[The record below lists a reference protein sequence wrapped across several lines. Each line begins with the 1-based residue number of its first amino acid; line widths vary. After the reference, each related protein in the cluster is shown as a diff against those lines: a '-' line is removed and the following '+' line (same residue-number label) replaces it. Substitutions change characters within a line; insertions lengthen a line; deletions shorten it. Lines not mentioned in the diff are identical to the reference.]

1 MKTTILILFVAVTAI
16 LFSSCGNSPSSSGK
30 LPPLKI
36 EVPAELKG
44 NPEIV
49 QFIKDSEEAINLY
62 SNTAEDLAEDCKEF
76 VGKNEE
82 DLTMLDKV
90 KMVSVLGQFTRQFC
104 PVCCQIWRNDGS
116 NRSS

>member
-44 NPEIV
+44 NVITSYSIHYTKLYDAELV
-49 QFIKDSEEAINLY
+49 VFGCSRCRFGNSSLNYHQEVAIN
-62 SNTAEDLAEDCKEF
+62 
-76 VGKNEE
+76 VKNQ
-82 DLTMLDKV
+82 V
-90 KMVSVLGQFTRQFC
+90 AC
-104 PVCCQIWRNDGS
+104 
-116 NRSS
+116 